1 MTNAPQIDL
10 NRLNVPDLV
19 AKVYEF
25 RAGLMAAGAE
35 PGDIEPMVLAFQ
47 QNLFFAQITKMGQS
61 EVPPFQSRSMAY
73 LIKSAAVLLADFD
86 RGEIIP
92 LSELGDAVT
101 AMISFHFDD
110 LREALKEM
118 GV

>member
-1 MTNAPQIDL
+1 MTNAPQLDL
-10 NRLNVPDLV
+10 NRLNVPDLIS
-19 AKVYEF
+19 KVYEF
-25 RAGLMAAGAE
+25 RAGLLAAGAE
-35 PGDIEPMVLAFQ
+35 PGDVEPMVLAFQ
-47 QNLFFAQITKMGQS
+47 QNLLFAQITKMGQPEAS
-61 EVPPFQSRSMAY
+61 PFQSGSMAY
-73 LIKSAAVLLADFD
+73 LVKAAAVLLADFD

-110 LREALKEM
+110 LREALREV

>member
-25 RAGLMAAGAE
+25 RAGLLKAGAE
-35 PGDIEPMVLAFQ
+35 PDDVEPLVLAFQ
-47 QNLFFAQITKMGQS
+47 QNLLFAQISKMGQS
-61 EVPPFQSRSMAY
+61 EPSPFQSRSLAY

-92 LSELGDAVT
+92 LSKVGDAVT

-110 LREALKEM
+110 LREALKEI